1 MKRVDAPPHARWV
14 RLGKTRV
21 ESRPLP
27 ALPHNILR
35 LFTPTTY
42 PMNPVFRAIAF
53 VCLLANPL
61 NVLQSTAAEPIK
73 IGEIASL
80 TGKEA
85 AFGQSSHKGT
95 LLAIEE
101 INAAD
106 GVLGRPLKLI
116 TEDNQTKAGE
126 SATAARKLISRDQVV
141 ALLGEVASSRSLEI
155 APIAQSSKIPM
166 VSPASTNPKVTAV
179 GSYVFRVCFID
190 PFQGTVMAKFAR
202 EDLGLRRVALLT
214 SVSSA
219 YSVGLSKFFKERFLA
234 EGGEIAIEQKYSEGD
249 KDFRAQLTAIKATG
263 VGGIFI
269 PGYYS
274 EAALIA
280 KQARELGITAAL
292 FGGDGWEAPQLMAIG
307 GTALEGCYY
316 STHYS
321 AEDTAPAV
329 QNFVKNYQA
338 RFGEMPDAMAALG
351 YDSAFVL
358 ADAIKR
364 AGGTAPDALRT
375 ALSATRDFVGVTGKT
390 TIDADR
396 NAAKSAVVVAIKYGR
411 INFFKSVAP

>member
-1 MKRVDAPPHARWV
+1 M
-14 RLGKTRV
+14 L
-21 ESRPLP
+21 SR
-27 ALPHNILR
+27 
-35 LFTPTTY
+35 
-42 PMNPVFRAIAF
+42 FRQIA
-53 VCLLANPL
+53 VLSLLA
-61 NVLQSTAAEPIK
+61 LQSAALHANDTTPIK

-101 INAAD
+101 LNAAD
-106 GVLGRPLKLI
+106 GVLGRQLKLI

-126 SATAARKLISRDQVV
+126 SATAARKLISRDKVV
-141 ALLGEVASSRSLEI
+141 ALLGEVASSRSLEM

-202 EDLGLRRVALLT
+202 EDLGLRRVAVLT

-219 YSVGLSKFFKERFLA
+219 YSVGLSKFFKERFLS

-249 KDFRAQLTAIKATG
+249 KDFRSQLTAIKATG

-292 FGGDGWEAPQLMAIG
+292 FGGDGWEAPQLMEIG
-307 GTALEGCYY
+307 GAALEGCYY

-321 AEDTAPAV
+321 PEDTSPAV
-329 QNFVKNYQA
+329 QNFVKNYKA
-338 RFGEMPDAMAALG
+338 RFNDEMPDAMAALG
-351 YDSAFVL
+351 YDSALVL

-364 AGGTAPDALRT
+364 AGSTEPDAVRG
-375 ALSATRDFVGVTGKT
+375 ALAATSNFMGVTGKT
-390 TIDADR
+390 TIDAER
-396 NAAKSAVVVAIKYGR
+396 NAAKPAVVVAIKYGKL
-411 INFFKSVAP
+411 NFFKSVAP

>member
-1 MKRVDAPPHARWV
+1 MI
-14 RLGKTRV
+14 
-21 ESRPLP
+21 SR
-27 ALPHNILR
+27 
-35 LFTPTTY
+35 
-42 PMNPVFRAIAF
+42 FRQIA
-53 VCLLANPL
+53 VLSLLSLLAATLHANE
-61 NVLQSTAAEPIK
+61 AGPIK

-101 INAAD
+101 LNAAD
-106 GVLGRPLKLI
+106 GVLGRQLKLI

-126 SATAARKLISRDQVV
+126 SATAARKLISRDKVV
-141 ALLGEVASSRSLEI
+141 ALLGEVASSRSLEM

-166 VSPASTNPKVTAV
+166 VSPASTNQKVTAV
-179 GSYVFRVCFID
+179 GTYVFRVCFID
-190 PFQGTVMAKFAR
+190 PFQGTIMAKFAR
-202 EDLGLRRVALLT
+202 EDLGLRRVAVLT

-234 EGGEIAIEQKYSEGD
+234 DGGEIAIEQKYSEGD
-249 KDFRAQLTAIKATG
+249 KDFRSQLTAIKATG

-292 FGGDGWEAPQLMAIG
+292 FGGDGWDAPQLMQIG
-307 GTALEGCYY
+307 GAALEGCYY

-321 AEDTAPAV
+321 PEDTSPAV
-329 QNFVKNYQA
+329 QNFVKNYKA
-338 RFGEMPDAMAALG
+338 RYNDEMPDAMAALG
-351 YDSAFVL
+351 YDSALVL

-364 AGGTAPDALRT
+364 AGSTQPDAVRE
-375 ALSATRDFVGVTGKT
+375 ALAATRNFMGVTGNT

-396 NAAKSAVVVAIKYGR
+396 NAAKPAVVVAIKYGKL
-411 INFFKSVAP
+411 NFFKSVAP

>member
-1 MKRVDAPPHARWV
+1 MKPIIRALAVVSLLMSPLCGLRAAAP
-14 RLGKTRV
+14 
-21 ESRPLP
+21 
-27 ALPHNILR
+27 
-35 LFTPTTY
+35 
-42 PMNPVFRAIAF
+42 
-53 VCLLANPL
+53 
-61 NVLQSTAAEPIK
+61 EPIK
-73 IGEIASL
+73 VGEIASL

-101 INAAD
+101 LNAAG

-190 PFQGTVMAKFAR
+190 PFQGTVMAKFAHA
-202 EDLGLRRVALLT
+202 DLGLRRVAVLT

-234 EGGEIAIEQKYSEGD
+234 EGGEIAIEQKYAEGD

-263 VGGIFI
+263 VGGIFV

-292 FGGDGWEAPQLMAIG
+292 FGGDGWEAPQLLAIG
-307 GTALEGCYY
+307 GDALEGCYY

-329 QNFVKNYQA
+329 QNFVKKYRA
-338 RFGEMPDAMAALG
+338 RFGGEMPDAMAALG

-358 ADAIKR
+358 ADAITR
-364 AGGTAPDALRT
+364 AGSTAPEELRT
-375 ALSATRDFVGVTGKT
+375 ALATTRDFVGVTGKT

-396 NAAKSAVVVAIKYGR
+396 NAAKAAVVVAIKYGR
-411 INFFKSVAP
+411 INFFKAVAP